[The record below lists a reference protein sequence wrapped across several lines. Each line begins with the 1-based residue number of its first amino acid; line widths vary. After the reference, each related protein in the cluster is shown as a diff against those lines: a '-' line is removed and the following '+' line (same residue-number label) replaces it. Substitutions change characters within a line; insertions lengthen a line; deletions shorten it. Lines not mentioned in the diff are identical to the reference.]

1 MRTIDKSVIGR
12 TLSAFLLFVPLV
24 FTSCQ
29 YEPAKVDITLR
40 SDYSGLVA
48 AINQMDKSLSEKL
61 SLIETTLSGGL
72 ADNAEALKLIRQA
85 IASLGGTLEEKL
97 AAIES
102 AVKSQETSLSTKLA
116 AIEAAVLEG
125 FANQQAQQALLL
137 AAIESLDGTLDEKM
151 TKVEEVLK
159 GQTTSVESKL
169 GLIEASV
176 KAGLADAR
184 KAQELLKETIEALG
198 ATLEEKL
205 TAIDTVIA
213 KQTVNLSA
221 KLALIETAVKVEVA
235 EREKQQGMIE
245 AAIASLQGS
254 LEENLAA
261 IAEALGSQTTSLETK
276 LSAIEAA
283 VSGGFADGNA
293 ERALL
298 RRAVESLGG
307 KLDENLA
314 TIESAIRSQ
323 TTSLDTKLGLI
334 EAALKGETVSGDS
347 ELGLIKAAI
356 ESLQGSL
363 EEKLDAIE
371 LAVTSPTSGIG
382 TKLAAIETALK
393 EGLAEET
400 KYVELIQR
408 AVTTMGGT
416 VKEQLASL
424 DTAMTRQT
432 TSLNTK
438 LEAITAAVT
447 LTVEGEEPQF
457 ALIKTAIESLQ
468 GSLEE
473 KLGAV
478 EEAIGSQTTKL
489 EAKLGAIEA
498 AVKAGLADSKTAD
511 GLIQAA
517 IESLGTTLEAKLGA
531 IDTVIM
537 NGTADLSAKLLLIE
551 AAVKAG
557 ITSEETALGNI
568 KTAVETMEGS
578 LGLKIASL
586 DTAMTS
592 LTTGLGTKLSAVEA
606 AIKNGFVDEVKAL
619 DEIKTAISSLLGGLT
634 DIGTDITSLSDQAGS
649 IVTAVD
655 SMAASLSSGE
665 IATALTNIFNAVKG
679 LKDYSEILTAI
690 QEAISG
696 IELICNCSTS
706 SVTGL
711 SYAGASSITVL
722 PGAEFPV
729 VLSVTPASATL
740 TAERLRLD
748 YVSRDRF
755 FGPESKAGV
764 AGPPDSTFTI
774 KSLVKDPSAEGRYI
788 LTIATARI
796 SYLWEETQLSVV
808 IKDSDKEIST
818 DPFEAVMMPKPW
830 QGVTQ
835 RLYPL
840 ASFYMYKTRDDLEQG
855 NKQYQDEIPPVFCS
869 LDAKEF
875 VTSDDSKVR
884 TYTAGL
890 IDSVRFVPANDSIA
904 PVSAVLDS
912 EKGFVR
918 FDADTAGLTYTKTW
932 PDKDPSDKG
941 GWLVWKRFQDSTGV
955 KREDVTGKLIL
966 TDRWKGKDTLDHFT
980 ISWVNTTFY
989 PETVS
994 LSKGEIGDDG
1004 TASLDITAML
1014 SKLGVDKSL
1023 LSHSRYVIDEHYS
1036 GFGTTAGTGA
1046 ETSCKAMSASLN
1058 QETLMLEVN
1067 LLDSYETGDLFGLK
1081 AYVDLSIYPSE
1092 ADLTYKV
1099 LSVRFKFNLLVTII
1113 E

>member
-1 MRTIDKSVIGR
+1 MIGKI
-12 TLSAFLLFVPLV
+12 SLLGGLTCLLLVGTVSPLA
-24 FTSCQ
+24 FTSCDMRLP
-29 YEPAKVDITLR
+29 EISITLE

-696 IELICNCSTS
+696 IELICNGSSDKAPFELIFAGDPTSAITVTTGSAFTVPFRVNPS
-706 SVTGL
+706 SVTL
-711 SYAGASSITVL
+711 TMEMLQLNCTSDQEFFLVPTKTVTA
-722 PGAEFPV
+722 PSHF
-729 VLSVTPASATL
+729 TL
-740 TAERLRLD
+740 TALEKDSSVEGQWNVTITSALSDEVWDEAVLTL
-748 YVSRDRF
+748 VSPYKD
-755 FGPESKAGV
+755 SKG
-764 AGPPDSTFTI
+764 
-774 KSLVKDPSAEGRYI
+774 
-788 LTIATARI
+788 
-796 SYLWEETQLSVV
+796 ETQYLS
-808 IKDSDKEIST
+808 T
-818 DPFEAVMMPKPW
+818 QPFKAVMIPSPSVALDTW
-830 QGVTQ
+830 A
-835 RLYPL
+835 YPY
-840 ASFYMYKTRDDLEQG
+840 ASFCAVDSFYNAAGGLYADDTLG
-855 NKQYQDEIPPVFCS
+855 VVYYA
-869 LDAKEF
+869 LDKMTFA
-875 VTSDDSKVR
+875 TSDGAESRSYSADNIVSA
-884 TYTAGL
+884 TFEPTGG
-890 IDSVRFVPANDSIA
+890 SA
-904 PVSAVLDS
+904 PVKCILDS
-912 EKGFVR
+912 EKHFVR
-918 FDADTAGLTYTKTW
+918 FYPDTTGSTKW
-932 PDKDPSDKG
+932 SDFRNASG
-941 GWLVWKRFQDSTGV
+941 I
-955 KREDVTGKLIL
+955 KREDVAGNLTL
-966 TDRWKGKDTLDHFT
+966 TDKWGATFTTGVDMAWFNTYDLELEFNAGADEGSSVGEDYYLTYNLTDSFKALGLDDASLKDCRYSFVYSQIPLTEAGAVYEEMTLNWKGTNREVDL
-980 ISWVNTTFY
+980 VLNTH
-989 PETVS
+989 
-994 LSKGEIGDDG
+994 GD
-1004 TASLDITAML
+1004 
-1014 SKLGVDKSL
+1014 VP
-1023 LSHSRYVIDEHYS
+1023 
-1036 GFGTTAGTGA
+1036 TAGQKYRVRGKIRLQMQPA
-1046 ETSCKAMSASLN
+1046 EN
-1058 QETLMLEVN
+1058 
-1067 LLDSYETGDLFGLK
+1067 
-1081 AYVDLSIYPSE
+1081 DLSFKPTQLL
-1092 ADLTYKV
+1092 LTYCIT
-1099 LSVRFKFNLLVTII
+1099 LNILETF
-1113 E
+1113 